1 VPQPHRSC
9 LHLLSSPG
17 TINTAPSTKLLCFS
31 SIFSTLNLHLTTS
44 TDLSKF
50 TMHTTDFLIGLAG
63 LTLSIAAPRQS
74 PVGNALI
81 CSPDINPGPCF
92 KVPTSGI
99 CTDLP
104 ANVDRKVRTIYQNA
118 GSHCEYF
125 KSDDCHGRLGWS
137 DARQSMR
144 VTVPDVI
151 GNAMGSAWCQLTPL
165 VAEGAAV
172 EDTDYSEGEFVAEEV
187 A

>member
-1 VPQPHRSC
+1 
-9 LHLLSSPG
+9 
-17 TINTAPSTKLLCFS
+17 
-31 SIFSTLNLHLTTS
+31 
-44 TDLSKF
+44 LSKF

-151 GNAMGSAWCQLTPL
+151 GNAMGSAWCQLTPS